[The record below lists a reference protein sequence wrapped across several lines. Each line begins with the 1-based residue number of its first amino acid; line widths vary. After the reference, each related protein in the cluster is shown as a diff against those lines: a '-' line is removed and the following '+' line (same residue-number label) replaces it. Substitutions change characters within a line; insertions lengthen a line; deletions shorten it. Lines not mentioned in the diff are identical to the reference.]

1 MEERRKMNR
10 RLVTTA
16 LAVLLGLLVFA
27 TVGASPS
34 LDPDANAP
42 ETQGLQVTVTPT
54 ATPPSDVPAQFQVT
68 VTPTATPPSDV
79 PAQFQ
84 VTVTP
89 TATPSSDAPA
99 QFQITFLELGYGE
112 RVLVSPFSSLQ
123 YTLRLPEGWQL
134 LKQSYLDLDLSYDYR
149 QVESLP
155 ASFGELRVAVDGQT
169 QSTVL
174 IEQQTSKHAHLRVPL
189 PLELLNDPE
198 RRQHDVE
205 LFLDAGYLCNV
216 PHKARMVV
224 HPTSL
229 FFLAYQQVPVTVDLA
244 AYPRPF
250 YQRAFEPDLVRFA
263 LATQATPG
271 ELAGALAIAA
281 RLGDLTNTRLAISAT
296 TDLEWLARLEA
307 GDPLEEHL
315 IIVGRPERNRLLLTL
330 NQMGV
335 LPVAL
340 NQRQMRLA
348 SQGPAAVAP
357 GDLFTYTLAVTNTAR
372 GTASDLTLVDR
383 LPWSAHFVDCDPA
396 CKEEPGQV
404 RWAIGR
410 LSPRETAN
418 FTLTLRATDVLTHSI
433 IENTVTL
440 LDAELGPINVD
451 TLTSTLSLSPTQ
463 AGPNSSVGDQDG
475 YFFLWNGQ
483 AVAEEAGVVQEIVSP
498 WNPQRAVLIV
508 TGLSDQAVYKASQAL
523 SFETEFP
530 GMSGPVALISQV
542 RPPRPAPESA
552 LASDTTF
559 VELGYGDR
567 TVFGNANQE
576 MAYNFFLPAS
586 WRLTDASYLELSFRH
601 SQLMAYKDSSL
612 TVLLNNTPLVSI
624 PLSEESAMG
633 RTLQVKLPASLTSPG
648 ENNRLTLLADMSA
661 LDLCSSADATDRWLT
676 VSSDSYLHLDHQVV
690 AEQRLDLDLYPYPFA
705 SDPHLS
711 DLLFALPTGSRPAD
725 WEMALRLAAA
735 LGDAAGGP
743 ALLPAVVLEEAGS
756 PEVLSGYHIIALG
769 RPAANPWLQS
779 VNAQLPQPFRPG
791 SDEIEQRIDDVVFYL
806 PPGLNLGFIQLIPSP
821 WNEARAFLALAGTTD
836 QGVEGAVN
844 ALTDRPWALRGN
856 LALIKEDRINTLDT
870 RELTS
875 SGTALAVA
883 TALPEMTPV
892 TTTVTTATPAPSSTP
907 QASGAT
913 PSPASSASSVSD
925 RRLNRPERP
934 AWLMPLVGMTGLII
948 IAIFAIAFWQARRRA
963 SRRM

>member
-1 MEERRKMNR
+1 MNK

-27 TVGASPS
+27 TVGASPP

-42 ETQGLQVTVTPT
+42 ETQGLQ
-54 ATPPSDVPAQFQVT
+54 AT

-112 RVLVSPFSSLQ
+112 RILVSPFSSLQ
-123 YTLRLPEGWQL
+123 YTLRLPEDWQL

-155 ASFGELRVAVDGQT
+155 ASFGELRVVIDGQT
-169 QSTVL
+169 QSTVP
-174 IEQQTSKHAHLRVPL
+174 IEEQTSKHAHLRVPL

-198 RRQHDVE
+198 RRQHDIE

-229 FFLAYQQVPVTVDLA
+229 FFLAYQQVPLTVDLA

-281 RLGDLTNTRLAISAT
+281 RLGDLTNTRLDISAT

-307 GDPLEEHL
+307 GDPLGEHL
-315 IIVGRPERNRLLLTL
+315 IIVGRPARNRLLLTL

-357 GDLFTYTLAVTNTAR
+357 GDLFTYTLTITNTAR
-372 GTASDLTLVDR
+372 STASDLTLLDR
-383 LPWSAHFVDCDPA
+383 LPWQAQFEGCDPA
-396 CKEEPGQV
+396 CIAEEEEPGQV
-404 RWAIGR
+404 RWAIDR
-410 LSPRETAN
+410 LSSRGTAS
-418 FTLTLRATDVLTHSI
+418 FTLVLRATDVLTHSI
-433 IENTVTL
+433 MENTVTL
-440 LDAELGPINVD
+440 LDAERGPINVD
-451 TLTSTLSLSPTQ
+451 TLTGTLSLSPTQ
-463 AGPNSSVGDQDG
+463 AGTNLSVSDQDG
-475 YFFLWNGQ
+475 YFFLWDGQ
-483 AVAEEAGVVQEIVSP
+483 AVSEEAGVVQEILSP
-498 WNPQRAVLIV
+498 WNPRRAVLIV

-530 GMSGPVALISQV
+530 GMSGPVALISHV

-567 TVFGNANQE
+567 TVFGNASQE
-576 MAYNFFLPAS
+576 MAYDFFLPAS

-612 TVLLNNTPLVSI
+612 TVLLDNTPLVSI

-661 LDLCSSADATDRWLT
+661 LDLCSSTDATDRWLT

-711 DLLFALPTGSRPAD
+711 DLLFALPTGSRPTD

-735 LGDAAGGP
+735 LGDVAGGP

-821 WNEARAFLALAGTTD
+821 WNEARAFLALTGTND

-856 LALIKEDRINTLDT
+856 LALIKEDRINTIDT
-870 RELTS
+870 RGLTS
-875 SGTALAVA
+875 AGAALAVA
-883 TALPEMTPV
+883 TALPEMTPAA
-892 TTTVTTATPAPSSTP
+892 TTTPSSTP
-907 QASGAT
+907 QPSGAT
-913 PSPASSASSVSD
+913 PSSTSSASSISD
-925 RRLNRPERP
+925 RRLSRPERP
-934 AWLMPLVGMTGLII
+934 AWLMPLVGMTSLTII
-948 IAIFAIAFWQARRRA
+948 GILAIAFWQARRRA